1 MKNLNTKT
9 LVDTNNIL
17 WTFDYDMV
25 HNSVE
30 VLSDYS
36 VSGGSATIN
45 QYSMDNALGHDIPEH
60 IIASAQDMIAQ
71 DNDDLIPL
79 SLDDI
84 IESYTD
90 ERTKQVKQFY
100 A

>member
-1 MKNLNTKT
+1 MKTYNTKT

-17 WTFDYDMV
+17 WTMEYDKV
-25 HNSVE
+25 DNSVT
-30 VLSDYS
+30 VVSDYTTR
-36 VSGGSATIN
+36 GSFAIVN
-45 QYSMDNALGHDIPEH
+45 QYSIDNDTGQDIPMQ
-60 IIASAQDMIAQ
+60 IVDSAQDMIAQ

>member
-1 MKNLNTKT
+1 MKTYNTKT
-9 LVDTNNIL
+9 LVDTNSIL
-17 WTFDYDMV
+17 WTMEYDMV
-25 HNSVE
+25 DNSVT
-30 VLSDYS
+30 V
-36 VSGGSATIN
+36 VSEHTKPGGFALIN
-45 QYSMDNALGHDIPEH
+45 QYSIDNDTGQDIPMQ
-60 IIASAQDMIAQ
+60 IVNSAQDMIAQ

-90 ERTKQVKQFY
+90 ERTKQFY